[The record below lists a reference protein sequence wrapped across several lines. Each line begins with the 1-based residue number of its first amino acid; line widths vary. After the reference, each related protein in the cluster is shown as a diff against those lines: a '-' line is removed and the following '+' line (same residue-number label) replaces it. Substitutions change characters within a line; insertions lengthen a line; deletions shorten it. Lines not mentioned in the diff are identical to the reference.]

1 MEHFFKEFIKEAKDE
16 TPLINKYK
24 NVLTK
29 DLTRHFQNYLKNTN
43 SSYKTY
49 DIVRN
54 LIDLNY

>member
-29 DLTRHFQNYLKNTN
+29 DLTIHFQNYLKNTN
-43 SSYKTY
+43 NSYKTKLY
-49 DIVRN
+49 IIIA
-54 LIDLNY
+54 LK